1 MNSTNSYLFHI
12 KIDRL
17 KVNCII
23 GWYDWEHEQT
33 QPVYVT
39 VECDYLANASVADD
53 DLNATL
59 DYDGPKDIIITLLT
73 ENRFK
78 LLEAAAIKIQKA
90 LIAAYPK
97 MQNIIVTLEKPN
109 AIANANGAIVSLS
122 S

>member
-1 MNSTNSYLFHI
+1 M
-12 KIDRL
+12 D
-17 KVNCII
+17 CII

-53 DLNATL
+53 DLDATL
-59 DYDGPKDIIITLLT
+59 DYDGPKDIIMAILK

-78 LLEAAAIKIQKA
+78 LLEAAAIRISNA

-97 MQNIIVTLEKPN
+97 MQNLIITLEKPN
-109 AIANANGAIVSLS
+109 AIADADGAIVSLS

>member
-1 MNSTNSYLFHI
+1 MNSTNSYLFSI

-17 KVNCII
+17 KVDCII

-53 DLNATL
+53 DLDATL
-59 DYDGPKDIIITLLT
+59 DYDGPKDIIMAILK

-78 LLEAAAIKIQKA
+78 LLEAAAIRISNA

-97 MQNIIVTLEKPN
+97 MQNLIITLEKPN
-109 AIANANGAIVSLS
+109 AIADADGAIVSLS